1 MLIDKTRG
9 PAPADRFSRLGIA
22 TMNVYLDNNATT
34 PLAPEV
40 LDAML
45 PYLKGTYGNASS
57 VHTVGR
63 EAKKALEES
72 RETIAL
78 ILGASR
84 KECICFT
91 GSGCEADNMAI
102 KGIAWALRRKG
113 NHIVTSAVEHH
124 ALLNACKFLEEEGC
138 EVTYIKPDGT
148 GLVHAEAV
156 ADALR
161 EDTILISI
169 MHANNETGT
178 INPVADIGKIAR
190 ERNILFHTDAVQSF
204 CKLPITVDELGVD
217 LLSLSAHKIHGP
229 KGVGALYLR
238 EGIPIKPLIH
248 GGHHEESRR
257 AGTENVAGIV
267 GLATA
272 AQLSWAGIK
281 DETGRMKSLSNK
293 LEKGLREKISHTR
306 LNGHPVKRLPNTL
319 NLSFGYVEAESLVLS
334 LDLKGIAVSSGSAC
348 TSGSREPSH
357 VLRAMGIPYDICRG
371 SLRFSLGKEST
382 EEEIDYVISILPGI
396 VEKLRAMSPL
406 FQANRTGPEY
416 NVRV

>member
-1 MLIDKTRG
+1 
-9 PAPADRFSRLGIA
+9 
-22 TMNVYLDNNATT
+22 MNVYLDNNATT
-34 PLAPEV
+34 PPAPEV

-45 PYLKGTYGNASS
+45 PYLKGKYGNASS
-57 VHTVGR
+57 VHSVGR
-63 EAKKALEES
+63 EATKALEES

-78 ILGASR
+78 ILGASS

-91 GSGCEADNMAI
+91 GSGCEADNLAI
-102 KGIAWALRRKG
+102 KGVAWALRRKG
-113 NHIVTSAVEHH
+113 NHIVTSAAEHH
-124 ALLNACKFLEEEGC
+124 AVLNACKFLEEEGY
-138 EVTYIKPDGT
+138 EVTYVKPDET
-148 GLVHAEAV
+148 GLVHAETV

-161 EDTILISI
+161 NDTILISI

-204 CKLPITVDELGVD
+204 CKLPITVDELGAD

-229 KGVGALYLR
+229 KGVGALYVR
-238 EGIPIKPLIH
+238 EGITIKPLIH
-248 GGHHEESRR
+248 GGHHEGSRR

-272 AQLSWAGIK
+272 AQLSRAGIE
-281 DETGRMKSLSNK
+281 DETGGVKSLRDK
-293 LEKGLREKISHTR
+293 LEKGLRGKISHTR

-319 NLSFGYVEAESLVLS
+319 NLSFEYVEAESLVLS

-371 SLRFSLGKEST
+371 ALRFSLGKENT
-382 EEEIDYVISILPGI
+382 EEEIGYVISILPGI

-406 FQANRTGPEY
+406 YQAGGTGTE
-416 NVRV
+416 NNARV